1 MKRTRAYKEPK
12 IREAIESLQKEV
24 NAAQDTQFQIKEGI
38 DWTRIH
44 KLREAATFTVM
55 STRHLSDQER
65 NALALELMSFRIK
78 YFFLS
83 KAQVMLKLEGM
94 EIEVLRNL
102 LHCSTTYLPFGQR
115 QQSTQF
121 VLSQVTAIGSNW
133 YRIEVRYAPIGS
145 MPFIPLQIAKSSIIP
160 LLENEVA
167 VIDSELGFALINA
180 FSASKF
186 EFQTIVNEDNVN
198 ITMLTFWIPHEVKQ
212 NFPCSFSVKDR
223 RGNNIVCT
231 IEHCGNIL
239 PQTGAPG
246 EPPRHETK
254 GEHWRRIGEKCN
266 PSFKN
271 RLTVIAPV
279 STQNASQKRRFGLL
293 KDSAVDLQTQQ
304 VSYTYSEETYPWILF
319 LESIPVKDTLDIFLT
334 HFSHF
339 EAVNSAKGDFCKQ
352 NVLRFEQ
359 VSKFTRIM
367 MFEIPTGRQC
377 QINRVDGLESSLYLT
392 KVDALQIY
400 PFKACYLVMLVPPHF
415 DFSAMLTADT
425 KVEAIAAWKFST
437 FDNSGTNGKTTA
449 VPSTSSTQHQLL
461 TKDKRTDQGAKLPR
475 TPPVPPSS
483 KKEIDQLLAYAALGT
498 TPPPT
503 PPSQQV
509 NPYQNSPPLTDAV
522 AGASVH
528 DTANPNAERS
538 SSQGDLKGA
547 QRACKVPEGQL
558 TPSDARTDPPT
569 VSPTIPWTNLPASH
583 PADTSEQPITD
594 MVVDQDLHGNNIRKT
609 EEEDKEMLPPQ
620 PALLSTPIKKPP
632 TCEGEAL
639 SSQKTSLQELKST
652 CGEVK
657 GDFASKNSV

>member
-1 MKRTRAYKEPK
+1 
-12 IREAIESLQKEV
+12 
-24 NAAQDTQFQIKEGI
+24 
-38 DWTRIH
+38 
-44 KLREAATFTVM
+44 
-55 STRHLSDQER
+55 
-65 NALALELMSFRIK
+65 
-78 YFFLS
+78 
-83 KAQVMLKLEGM
+83 
-94 EIEVLRNL
+94 
-102 LHCSTTYLPFGQR
+102 
-115 QQSTQF
+115 
-121 VLSQVTAIGSNW
+121 
-133 YRIEVRYAPIGS
+133 
-145 MPFIPLQIAKSSIIP
+145 
-160 LLENEVA
+160 
-167 VIDSELGFALINA
+167 
-180 FSASKF
+180 
-186 EFQTIVNEDNVN
+186 
-198 ITMLTFWIPHEVKQ
+198 
-212 NFPCSFSVKDR
+212 
-223 RGNNIVCT
+223 
-231 IEHCGNIL
+231 
-239 PQTGAPG
+239 
-246 EPPRHETK
+246 
-254 GEHWRRIGEKCN
+254 
-266 PSFKN
+266 
-271 RLTVIAPV
+271 
-279 STQNASQKRRFGLL
+279 
-293 KDSAVDLQTQQ
+293 
-304 VSYTYSEETYPWILF
+304 
-319 LESIPVKDTLDIFLT
+319 
-334 HFSHF
+334 
-339 EAVNSAKGDFCKQ
+339 
-352 NVLRFEQ
+352 
-359 VSKFTRIM
+359 M

-449 VPSTSSTQHQLL
+449 VPSTSSTQHQPL
-461 TKDKRTDQGAKLPR
+461 TKDKRTDHGAELPR

-483 KKEIDQLLAYAALGT
+483 KKEIDQLPAYAALGT

-528 DTANPNAERS
+528 DTAKPNAERS

-583 PADTSEQPITD
+583 PAGTSEQPITD
-594 MVVDQDLHGNNIRKT
+594 MVVDQDLHGNNIHKT

-639 SSQKTSLQELKST
+639 SSQKTSLQELKTT

-657 GDFASKNSV
+657 GDFASKNRLSNEVSDPVMTPSSPPGVSPPSQTGNAKPESSDPIVHTLPSQCQPPGAASKALIGNDHFTRKTVIVT